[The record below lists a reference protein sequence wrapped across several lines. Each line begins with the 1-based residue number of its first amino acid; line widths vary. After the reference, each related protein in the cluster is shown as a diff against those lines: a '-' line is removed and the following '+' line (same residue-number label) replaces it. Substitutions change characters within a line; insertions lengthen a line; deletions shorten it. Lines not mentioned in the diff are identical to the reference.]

1 MTCNFKEVEAR
12 GEKDAYD
19 FYFILF
25 FFLIR
30 QKPFAGYFRDFDLG
44 LEIGK

>member
-1 MTCNFKEVEAR
+1 MLLIFI
-12 GEKDAYD
+12 
-19 FYFILF
+19 FYF